1 VAGKNGESQMV
12 HSFRLRQQ
20 AFVAGVASLLLLALA
35 GLAEGQTLRGPDLGL
50 WFRQERDTS
59 GASALI
65 VDHLLDDGSFAAAGL
80 REGDRIV
87 SVDGRPIDSEPQ
99 FVRSV
104 MRSMDGGH
112 VVSLVITRSVV
123 SSTAEQQTI
132 SLKTRDVWKG
142 VVAAD
147 PFYQAGLL
155 VDESLG
161 DKSLAD
167 KSPVDKSLADKSLAD
182 KSFADKSPLDKRER
196 DAVVIARVF
205 PLTPAFY
212 AGLRQFDTITSV
224 SGQPVTSPADVAQY
238 LRIGGRL
245 AIGVTRGGE
254 SRQLHISLPR
264 RASASTTYPPVVGF
278 QPPLPQIPNLP
289 PPPLLFPPKI
299 DSPLPSSPQSRHRT
313 PF

>member
-1 VAGKNGESQMV
+1 MV
-12 HSFRLRQQ
+12 HSFHLRQK

-50 WFRQERDTS
+50 WFRQERDIS

-99 FVRSV
+99 FVQSV
-104 MRSMDGGH
+104 MRSIDGGH

-123 SSTAEQQTI
+123 SSNAQQQTI

-147 PFYQAGLL
+147 QFYQAGFL
-155 VDESLG
+155 VDESLV
-161 DKSLAD
+161 DESL
-167 KSPVDKSLADKSLAD
+167 VDERD
-182 KSFADKSPLDKRER
+182 R

-289 PPPLLFPPKI
+289 PPPLLLPPKI
-299 DSPLPSSPQSRHRT
+299 HSALPSIPQSRHRT